1 MSRNKVDSKVIT
13 ALQEAVENADLRTGR
28 AILDKIVEEYGY
40 EALVLDV
47 FEPLLVDMGEKLKRK
62 EIPLA
67 QTYMFSSLA
76 DQVLNAYELSEKNTV
91 HRDAPLKGPTVVA
104 NIEDDCHSLGRKIVA
119 TMLRI
124 HNWEVYDLGID
135 VEASEIVDKAI
146 EVGASVIGVSAMI
159 FSTAENIVK
168 VRQEIDARGY
178 KGRIL
183 LAVGGAVFRLRPDL
197 AEHVGAD
204 GTSPNAFA
212 AIVLFDELQE
222 RARKVAT
229 L

>member
-1 MSRNKVDSKVIT
+1 MDRKKVDPETIS

-28 AILDKIVEEYGY
+28 MLLDKVIEECGY
-40 EALVLDV
+40 ETLVLDV
-47 FEPLLVDMGEKLKRK
+47 FEPLLVEMGEKLKRK

-67 QTYMFSSLA
+67 QTYMFASLA
-76 DQVLNAYELSEKNTV
+76 DQILNSYETSEKNTV
-91 HRDAPLKGPTVVA
+91 HRDTPLKGPIVVA
-104 NIEDDCHSLGRKIVA
+104 NIEDDCHPLGRKIVA

-159 FSTAENIVK
+159 FSTAENIIK
-168 VRQEIDARGY
+168 VRQEIDSRGY
-178 KGRIL
+178 NGRIL

-204 GTSPNAFA
+204 GTSPNAFSA
-212 AIVLFDELQE
+212 LILFDELLE
-222 RARKVAT
+222 RARKVVS

>member
-1 MSRNKVDSKVIT
+1 MGRKMVDSEIVT
-13 ALQEAVENADLRTGR
+13 ALREAVERADLRAGR
-28 AILDKIVEEYGY
+28 TLLDKVIEEYGY
-40 EALVLDV
+40 EALVIDV
-47 FEPLLVDMGEKLKRK
+47 FEPLLTEMGEKLKKK

-76 DQVLNAYELSEKNTV
+76 DQVLNAYEASEASNINPDVPK
-91 HRDAPLKGPTVVA
+91 KGPTVVA
-104 NIEDDCHSLGRKIVA
+104 NIEDDCHPLGRKMVSIL
-119 TMLRI
+119 LRI

-159 FSTAENIVK
+159 FSTAENIIK
-168 VRQEIDARGY
+168 VREEIDARGY

-197 AEHVGAD
+197 ADEVGAD
-204 GTSPNAFA
+204 GTSPNAFSA
-212 AIVLFDELQE
+212 LTLFDELQE
-222 RARKVAT
+222 RARKVVS

>member
-1 MSRNKVDSKVIT
+1 MDRKKVDSETIA
-13 ALQEAVENADLRTGR
+13 ALRKAVEQTDLRTGR
-28 AILDKIVEEYGY
+28 AILDKVADECGY
-40 EALVLDV
+40 EALVIDV
-47 FEPLLVDMGEKLKRK
+47 FEPLLTEMGEKLKRK

-67 QTYMFSSLA
+67 QTYMFSTLA
-76 DQVLNAYELSEKNTV
+76 DQVMQSYETS
-91 HRDAPLKGPTVVA
+91 AKGKQHKDSPKKGLAVVA
-104 NIEDDCHSLGRKIVA
+104 NIEDDCHPLGRKIVA

-124 HNWEVYDLGID
+124 HNWEVCDLGID

-146 EVGASVIGVSAMI
+146 EIGANVIGVSAMI
-159 FSTAENIVK
+159 FSTAENIKK

-197 AEHVGAD
+197 AEEVGAD
-204 GTSPNAFA
+204 GTSPNALSA
-212 AIVLFDELQE
+212 LALFDDLQE
-222 RARKVAT
+222 RARKVVS